1 MWDGG
6 EAEHTL
12 ERANLALSIHT
23 AAFLTLP
30 AFTFAMITLK
40 KELPFLIIQKDTLK
54 CIDLLHTQTQT

>member
-23 AAFLTLP
+23 AAFLTLA
-30 AFTFAMITLK
+30 AFTLATITLK
-40 KELPFLIIQKDTLK
+40 KN
-54 CIDLLHTQTQT
+54 